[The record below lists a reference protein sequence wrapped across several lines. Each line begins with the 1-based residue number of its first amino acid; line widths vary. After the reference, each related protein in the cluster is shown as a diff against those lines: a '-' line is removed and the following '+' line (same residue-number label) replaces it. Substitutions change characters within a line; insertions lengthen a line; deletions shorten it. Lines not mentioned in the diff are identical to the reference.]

1 MKIDNRGLKAAQMGV
16 IVALGGFLAHE
27 AVAIMTYGEWFRL
40 QPASKKVQQAKDD
53 LQEAIKRL
61 RTDRVEKMQGYILQI
76 LASDDKSV
84 RRNMRRI
91 LQEADIELAKYKG
104 LAGKI
109 GEAMPIIEIFE
120 TLNNPQK
127 KANAIELVKKAYG
140 GSSKFGSDFDP
151 EKNFL
156 KGPQSA
162 DYRATLE
169 KLSAFDDAL
178 AFLGDDAFED
188 ERVDAMRER
197 LKYAEKLQSVEK
209 EAPAVKEV
217 ATQPEK
223 EKQATIPVSPE
234 APKKQ
239 EIVQPEPA
247 ASPPSYKEAQLP
259 EFKEPQKE
267 DLPPPYQE
275 VKKEE
280 SVQKKEEVQPAEQK
294 IEPEVQQSVPEEKP
308 EETKINE
315 LINKVDAQETAVKK
329 LKIKVKEEENQK
341 GFIGYLRG
349 SETESQK
356 KLQEAEKELSATK
369 AERNQALKQKNEKKA
384 LMTEDEK
391 RAFETQQ
398 AEERKRAEQM
408 KREEEK
414 KLIAYEAEKQRKAS
428 EEALRIQGLLIARE
442 KEELAAQKAKIDA
455 QLKADALARKRVQ
468 EEKEEFIQEIRE
480 RTTGSPFS
488 GTTRA
493 FTEMAARERKSGEKV
508 QPELVSE
515 AQKIKNQVALANCLM
530 EGFFAMFAGQA
541 ASVSAWE
548 IAKNLGTA
556 FSNRKQIQ
564 GLITIWKNE
573 GQSGETDQPV
583 LTEDTAVVG
592 AQLAKE
598 YQKIIN
604 NPLLVRRKIRFIM
617 EKVAEDIA
625 NNATIDEDYPL
636 RQLLRNLVQG
646 DMGMAT
652 LVVDAAYKGDWK
664 RELGKKVAIA
674 LGLARADDFTYADF
688 SKESGE
694 YQETLKQ
701 FLSNHQEEFKFL
713 DAQNLRVCIA
723 NQYMKRLFEALSVTP
738 VGKTNEE
745 RLALLQT
752 ILDSK
757 GTKDYNTFRR
767 VLEAIQEHG
776 VDKAYPVLDAQIN
789 ALKQEQS
796 TLSKIASG
804 LYSLIP
810 GKKATFFSF
819 SDFKNKK
826 YQQIL
831 SNLVRGNEF
840 KFLGAERSEDTG
852 AKTAVRTQEQI
863 AKERADIA
871 KKRALMQ
878 SYLKQ
883 QKVQQGS
890 GLELLRKRVGAPP
903 GSSSSTTE

>member
-1 MKIDNRGLKAAQMGV
+1 MITFYL
-16 IVALGGFLAHE
+16 
-27 AVAIMTYGEWFRL
+27 
-40 QPASKKVQQAKDD
+40 
-53 LQEAIKRL
+53 
-61 RTDRVEKMQGYILQI
+61 
-76 LASDDKSV
+76 V
-84 RRNMRRI
+84 RH
-91 LQEADIELAKYKG
+91 AKYTEKYNLLPG
-104 LAGKI
+104 RL
-109 GEAMPIIEIFE
+109 PV
-120 TLNNPQK
+120 
-127 KANAIELVKKAYG
+127 ELSEEGIK
-140 GSSKFGSDFDP
+140 
-151 EKNFL
+151 E
-156 KGPQSA
+156 
-162 DYRATLE
+162 
-169 KLSAFDDAL
+169 
-178 AFLGDDAFED
+178 
-188 ERVDAMRER
+188 
-197 LKYAEKLQSVEK
+197 AEKLQSVEQ
-209 EAPAVKEV
+209 EAPAAKEV
-217 ATQPEK
+217 PAQPEK
-223 EKQATIPVSPE
+223 EKQATVPVLPE
-234 APKKQ
+234 EPKKN
-239 EIVQPEPA
+239 EVVQPEPVV
-247 ASPPSYKEAQLP
+247 SPPSYKEAQLP
-259 EFKEPQKE
+259 EFEEPKKEESQKKE
-267 DLPPPYQE
+267 DLPPPYQPPQ
-275 VKKEE
+275 KEE
-280 SVQKKEEVQPAEQK
+280 GVVQPAEQK
-294 IEPEVQQSVPEEKP
+294 VEPEVQQSVPEEKP

-315 LINKVDAQETAVKK
+315 LINKVDAQETVVNK
-329 LKIKVKEEENQK
+329 LKIKVKEEKKKQE
-341 GFIGYLRG
+341 IAGYVWG

-369 AERNQALKQKNEKKA
+369 AERNQALKQKSETMAAMTDEGKKA
-384 LMTEDEK
+384 LAAQQVEEK
-391 RAFETQQ
+391 
-398 AEERKRAEQM
+398 KRAEQM
-408 KREEEK
+408 KQEEEK
-414 KLIAYEAEKQRKAS
+414 KLIAYEREKQRKAT

-442 KEELAAQKAKIDA
+442 KEELAAQRTKIDA
-455 QLKADALARKRVQ
+455 QIKADALARKRVQ

-480 RTTGSPFS
+480 RTAGSPFS

-493 FTEMAARERKSGEKV
+493 FVERVARERKSGEKV

-515 AQKIKNQVALANCLM
+515 AEKIRNQVALANCLM

-564 GLITIWKNE
+564 GLINIWKNE

-583 LTEDTAVVG
+583 LTEDTAVVA
-592 AQLAKE
+592 AQLGKD

-625 NNATIDEDYPL
+625 SNAKIDEDYPL

-674 LGLARADDFTYADF
+674 LGLARADDFTYPDF
-688 SKESGE
+688 SKEDGE

-701 FLSNHQEEFKFL
+701 LLLNHQEEFKFL

-723 NQYMKRLFEALSVTP
+723 NQYMKRLFEALTVTP
-738 VGKTNEE
+738 IGKTNEE
-745 RLALLQT
+745 RLAMLQT

-757 GTKDYNTFRR
+757 NTKDYDVFRR
-767 VLEAIQEHG
+767 LLKAIQEGG

-789 ALKQEQS
+789 AVKQEQS
-796 TLSKIASG
+796 TLSKIASS
-804 LYSLIP
+804 LYSWIP
-810 GKKATFFSF
+810 GKKAALFSF

-831 SNLVRGNEF
+831 SNIVGGNEF
-840 KFLGAERSEDTG
+840 KFLGAENSGDTSSKP
-852 AKTAVRTQEQI
+852 AARTQEQI

-890 GLELLRKRVGAPP
+890 GLELLRKRVGAPA
-903 GSSSSTTE
+903 STSSTTE